1 MARLCTPPAA
11 LMIRNSLSTKLFIAV
26 LATMISVVLAMGVA
40 NGVSFSRGF
49 LGYLNELSV
58 QRMESVQ
65 PRFVAA
71 WRLHQDWGF
80 VHDKPPAWFELI
92 RPDRPIN
99 ELDAN
104 RFGRQTPVSDL
115 TGAVFRI
122 TLLDAA
128 GERVMGYYQIS
139 KDAIRLPIDVDGRT
153 VGWLAMTPF
162 QSVTEAGGQRFFHN
176 QMIWSLAIGSLCV
189 LLAGLIA
196 WWVARRLL
204 APVRQVAA
212 ATHRLAAGDYAERV
226 HVITDDEAGQLA
238 RDFNLL
244 AHTLERNERLRR
256 EFMADVS
263 HELRTPL
270 SVLRGEL
277 EALEDGVRKPD
288 RAALQ
293 SLQAEVARLGKLV
306 NDLYELSLTDV
317 GALSYRKEIIDVQ
330 DEVRRAVASQ
340 VERFRQRQLHLSI
353 EAPPLAQWLPADA
366 DRLQQLFAN
375 LLENSLR
382 YTDPGGE
389 LRVILNEDPELIRI
403 DFIDSSP
410 GVDDHQLPRLF
421 ERFYRTEG
429 SRNRESGGA
438 GLGLAICES
447 IVAAHGGTLTAQ
459 RSPLGGLWLSIRL
472 PKGAA

>member
-1 MARLCTPPAA
+1 MTRT
-11 LMIRNSLSTKLFIAV
+11 SLSTKLFIAI
-26 LATMISVVLAMGVA
+26 LATMISVVLAMAVA

-49 LGYLNELSV
+49 LGYLNELGV

-65 PRFVAA
+65 PRFVTA
-71 WRLHQDWGF
+71 WQRHGDWEF
-80 VHDKPPAWFELI
+80 VRDTPPAWFELI
-92 RPDRPIN
+92 RPDRPMG
-99 ELDAN
+99 EPEGS

-122 TLLDAA
+122 TLLDAS
-128 GERVMGYYQIS
+128 GHRVMGYYQINA
-139 KDAIRLPIDVDGRT
+139 DAIRLPIEVDGRT

-176 QMIWSLAIGSLCV
+176 QMLWSLAIGSLCV

-204 APVRQVAA
+204 APVRLVAA

-226 HVITDDEAGQLA
+226 QVVTDDEAGQLA
-238 RDFNLL
+238 RDFNQL

-277 EALEDGVRKPD
+277 EALEDGVRKLD
-288 RAALQ
+288 AGSLQ
-293 SLQAEVARLGKLV
+293 SLQGEVARLGKLV
-306 NDLYELSLTDV
+306 DDLYELSLSDV
-317 GALSYRKEIIDVQ
+317 GALSYRKEIIDIQ
-330 DEVRRAVASQ
+330 DEVRRAVAAQ
-340 VERFRQRQLHLSI
+340 NERFRQRNLRLTL
-353 EAPPLAQWLPADA
+353 EGPPLAQWLLGDA

-389 LRVILNEDPELIRI
+389 LRVILSDDPQLLRI
-403 DFIDSSP
+403 DFMDSSP
-410 GVDDHQLPRLF
+410 GVDAQQLPRLF
-421 ERFYRTEG
+421 ERFYRTEA

-447 IVAAHGGTLTAQ
+447 IVAAHGGTLQAQ

-472 PKGAA
+472 PKGAE

>member
-1 MARLCTPPAA
+1 MQRPAVE
-11 LMIRNSLSTKLFIAV
+11 MIRTSLSTKLFVAI

-40 NGVSFSRGF
+40 NGLSFSRGF

-58 QRMESVQ
+58 QRMESVL
-65 PRFVAA
+65 PRFVSA
-71 WRLHQDWGF
+71 WEQHQSWEFARDT
-80 VHDKPPAWFELI
+80 PPAWFELI
-92 RPDRPIN
+92 RPDRPVG
-99 ELDAN
+99 EHDGT

-122 TLLDAA
+122 TLLDAQ
-128 GERVMGYYQIS
+128 GQRIMGYYQIS
-139 KDAIRLPIDVDGRT
+139 PDAIRLPIVANQRT

-176 QMIWSLAIGSLCV
+176 QILWSLAIGSLCV
-189 LLAGLIA
+189 CLAGLIA

-226 HVITDDEAGQLA
+226 HLASDDEAGQLA
-238 RDFNLL
+238 RDFNQL

-277 EALEDGVRKPD
+277 EALEDGVRKLD
-288 RAALQ
+288 AASLQ
-293 SLQAEVARLGKLV
+293 SLQGEVARLGKLV
-306 NDLYELSLTDV
+306 DDLYELSLTDV
-317 GALSYRKEIIDVQ
+317 GALSYRKEMIDIQ
-330 DEVRRAVASQ
+330 EEVRRAVASQ
-340 VERFRQRQLHLSI
+340 QERFRQQGLRLSV
-353 EAPPLAQWLPADA
+353 EAPPLAQWFAADA
-366 DRLQQLFAN
+366 DRLQQLFTN

-382 YTDPGGE
+382 YTDPEGE
-389 LRVILNEDPELIRI
+389 VRVVLSDDPELIRI
-403 DFIDSSP
+403 DFMDSSP
-410 GVDDHQLPRLF
+410 GVDEQQLPRLF
-421 ERFYRTEG
+421 ERFFRTES
-429 SRNRESGGA
+429 SRSRASGGA
-438 GLGLAICES
+438 GLGLAISQS
-447 IVAAHGGTLTAQ
+447 IVVAHGGTLSAQ

-472 PKGAA
+472 PKGAL

>member
-1 MARLCTPPAA
+1 MGRCVPPLAA
-11 LMIRNSLSTKLFIAV
+11 SMIKTSLSTKLFIAV
-26 LATMISVVLAMGVA
+26 LTTMILVVVAMAVA

-71 WRLHQDWGF
+71 WRTHQDWEF
-80 VHDKPPAWFELI
+80 VRDTPQAWFELI
-92 RPDRPIN
+92 RPDRP
-99 ELDAN
+99 LGDAEGP
-104 RFGRQTPVSDL
+104 RFGRQPPVSDL

-122 TLLDAA
+122 TLLDAQGA
-128 GERVMGYYQIS
+128 RVIGYNQIS
-139 KDAIRLPIDVDGRT
+139 QDAIRLPIDVDGRT
-153 VGWLAMTPF
+153 VGWLAMAPF
-162 QSVTEAGGQRFFHN
+162 QNVTEAGGQRFFHN
-176 QMIWSLAIGSLCV
+176 QMLWSLAIGSVCV

-226 HVITDDEAGQLA
+226 LVMTDDEAGQLG
-238 RDFNLL
+238 RDFNQL

-288 RAALQ
+288 RASLQ
-293 SLQAEVARLGKLV
+293 SLQGEVARLGKLV
-306 NDLYELSLTDV
+306 DDLYELSLTDV
-317 GALSYRKEIIDVQ
+317 GALSYRKETIDVQ
-330 DEVRRAVASQ
+330 DEIRRAVALQ
-340 VERFRQRQLHLSI
+340 VERFRQRDLRLSV
-353 EAPPLAQWLPADA
+353 EAPPLAQWIAADA
-366 DRLQQLFAN
+366 DRLQQLFSN

-389 LRVILNEDPELIRI
+389 LRIVLSDDPELLRI
-403 DFIDSSP
+403 DFIDSAP
-410 GVDDHQLPRLF
+410 GVEDDQLPRLF

-429 SRNRESGGA
+429 SRNRETGGA

-447 IVAAHGGTLTAQ
+447 IVTAHGGSLSAE
-459 RSPLGGLWLSIRL
+459 RSPLGGLWLRIRL
-472 PKGAA
+472 PKGAV